1 MIMTTYSE
9 NMWMAPKGR
18 RARQLNRQAQEAAT
32 ANVSLPCHDRAQ
44 LRLKQTPQCP
54 TTASRQQVLAPGG
67 EASPIAKAPTTATVR
82 VARLGS
88 AATAVVFNC
97 QRSPRTSVS
106 QANSRPD
113 EGRDR
118 NLGSEGFL
126 YLLKGLFRTVFECNS
141 RQVAKPIIITDDI
154 FRRRGRY

>member
-1 MIMTTYSE
+1 MPGQQPFGAG
-9 NMWMAPKGR
+9 APQPFRLIAGQTGDEGR
-18 RARQLNRQAQEAAT
+18 ML
-32 ANVSLPCHDRAQ
+32 CHDREQ

-54 TTASRQQVLAPGG
+54 TTASCQQVVAPGG
-67 EASPIAKAPTTATVR
+67 GASPIAKAPTTATVR
-82 VARLGS
+82 VGRRGS

-97 QRSPRTSVS
+97 QRSPRTSVG

-118 NLGSEGFL
+118 NLGSEVFL

-141 RQVAKPIIITDDI
+141 RQVATPIKITDDI
-154 FRRRGRY
+154 FRRLGRY

>member
-1 MIMTTYSE
+1 MYFRLS
-9 NMWMAPKGR
+9 R
-18 RARQLNRQAQEAAT
+18 
-32 ANVSLPCHDRAQ
+32 SLSKSTIRFLYLLYYC
-44 LRLKQTPQCP
+44 
-54 TTASRQQVLAPGG
+54 
-67 EASPIAKAPTTATVR
+67 
-82 VARLGS
+82 
-88 AATAVVFNC
+88 C

-118 NLGSEGFL
+118 NLGSEVFL

-154 FRRRGRY
+154 FRRLGRYWRVPLTTIRVATEPRRP